1 MNNEIHEILMNLNR
15 GRIAVDQ
22 AEEQIKSAMYEAIE
36 NAVLGEGWRDARKEA
51 PNKTGVY
58 PTYTYPTE
66 YDGEIYSFELYSE
79 KHGGWCEAE
88 HTIDLWCNLPDL
100 PL

>member
-1 MNNEIHEILMNLNR
+1 MKTITFFDLKNECDNDCKICDECHCHIWGSMT
-15 GRIAVDQ
+15 
-22 AEEQIKSAMYEAIE
+22 SH
-36 NAVLGEGWRDARKEA
+36 AVLAEGWRDVRKEA
-51 PNKTGVY
+51 PTKTGVY
-58 PTYTYPTE
+58 ATYTYPTE

-79 KHGGWCEAE
+79 KHGGWCESE